1 MNQRDRDIRRQRC
14 RYVVSDWLT
23 TLLAFS
29 CFNCYRF
36 FHMMKGEDPG
46 DLLRYLLSS
55 KLLAEALFV
64 PLGLLGIYWL
74 SGYYNRPLE
83 RSRLQEMLTTFWTA
97 VVSALLLYLAALTN
111 DQMMM
116 RRENWLL
123 IIVLFLLLFS
133 FTYTGRLMLTNRMLR
148 RFRERKMLVRTI
160 VAGPRAAALKEALRL
175 RGRQHAS
182 GMDIVGIFVTDS
194 HDSGDASRQAASG
207 LRIIDDFRIL
217 KEMSEEGK
225 VDQVIIVPGD
235 TSDKEKTI
243 LSLLHRL
250 FPLEIAIRIK
260 PDMLSY
266 LTPTIRMQDIKGE
279 PLVDITSPVASEC
292 TKNIKRSFD
301 VFASAV
307 ALLLLS
313 PLLASLALAVRRS
326 SPGKAIYWQERIGLH
341 GRPFRIYKFR
351 TMRTDAEAAG
361 PQLSSDDDP
370 RITAIGKKLRKY
382 RLDELP
388 QFWNVLKGD
397 MSLVGPR
404 PERSFFIEKI
414 MKVAPWYSLVHQ
426 VRPGI
431 TSWGMVKYGY
441 ASSVDE
447 MVERNRYDLVYLFNM
462 SIAVDLKIMIYTVR
476 TVVTGKGV

>member
-1 MNQRDRDIRRQRC
+1 M
-14 RYVVSDWLT
+14 SDWLT

-36 FHMMKGEDPG
+36 FHMMKGDDLG

-55 KLLAEALFV
+55 KLVAEALFV
-64 PLGLLGIYWL
+64 PVGLLGIYWL

-97 VVSALLLYLAALTN
+97 LVSALLLYLAALTN
-111 DQMMM
+111 DQLMM

-133 FTYTGRLMLTNRMLR
+133 CTYTGRLLITNRMLR
-148 RFRERKMLVRTI
+148 RFRERKMLIRTI
-160 VAGPRAAALKEALRL
+160 VVGPPDAALAEALRL
-175 RGRQHAS
+175 RDRQNVS
-182 GMDIVGIFVTDS
+182 GMDIVGIFSTDCREEDRS
-194 HDSGDASRQAASG
+194 APLPLDG
-207 LRIIDDFRIL
+207 LLFIDDFRML
-217 KEMSEEGK
+217 RDMSAEGK
-225 VDQVIIVPGD
+225 VDQVIIVPGN
-235 TSDKEKTI
+235 TPDKEKKI

-301 VFASAV
+301 VLASAL

-313 PLLASLALAVRRS
+313 PLLAALAMAVRRS
-326 SPGKAIYWQERIGLH
+326 SPGAAIYWQERIGLH
-341 GRPFRIYKFR
+341 GQPFRIYKFR
-351 TMRTDAEAAG
+351 TMRTDAEACG

-370 RITAIGKKLRKY
+370 RITAVGKKLRKY

-441 ASSVDE
+441 ASSVEE